1 MADVQRVTCTQDL
14 LAMVTLPAEI
24 DVAGSRRLCGELGS
38 ALASA
43 TVVIVDM
50 TATTYCHSSGVH
62 ILLLAQEQAAA
73 TGVDLRLVVPSAGV
87 LRTLAWAGA
96 DWLLPIYPTLQEALA
111 AETSGES
118 E

>member
-43 TVVIVDM
+43 AVVIVDM

-62 ILLLAQEQAAA
+62 ILLAAQEQAAA
-73 TGVDLRLVVPSAGV
+73 TGVELRLVVPSAGV

-96 DWLLPIYPTLQEALA
+96 DWLLPIYTSLEEALA
-111 AETSGES
+111 AQTSRPD
-118 E
+118 